1 MSTFTG
7 RESPIR
13 SVAQTTQ
20 NLTTIE
26 QRPEWRKMYVSSMKE
41 VCFPV
46 DVDLS
51 RKYARLMGELKCSL
65 ESAKPKTLI
74 FIHTVVRQQFHFILH
89 GVMQGELPELGE
101 TPKDIHDFISARST
115 PYEIFLIQDAVRD
128 LRDSKLSKSLKA
140 YEDKLRKFFEEKLSS
155 FKTQQVSLMTAEGL
169 THMAVEVKTN
179 SSELPLSRVLEMKKY
194 FETYLQLNPVLFEG
208 FQPGCTLLFFA
219 ISLEAAT
226 FLAPN
231 LLSHLSHLRLEFDV
245 TRILVFGHFAVDVT
259 VNDSKVSGTYYL
271 LVSTNE
277 SSLHVCMYVCLYVL
291 CDKSYV
297 YECDR

>member
-1 MSTFTG
+1 MQ
-7 RESPIR
+7 
-13 SVAQTTQ
+13 SVAQSTR

-26 QRPEWRKMYVSSMKE
+26 QRPEWRKMYVSSQQE

-46 DVDLS
+46 NVGLS

-65 ESAKPKTLI
+65 EKADRKKLI
-74 FIHTVVRQQFHFILH
+74 CIHTVVRQQFHFILH
-89 GVMQGELPELGE
+89 GVTQGELPQLGE

-115 PYEIFLIQDAVRD
+115 PYEIFLVQDAISN
-128 LRDSKLSKSLKA
+128 LRNKGLSKSLKA
-140 YEDKLRKFFEEKLSS
+140 YEDELRTFFEERLSS

-194 FETYLQLNPVLFEG
+194 FETYLQLKPALFEG

-226 FLAPN
+226 FLASN
-231 LLSHLSHLRLEFDV
+231 LFSHLSHLRLEFDV
-245 TRILVFGHFAVDVT
+245 TRILIFGHFAVDVT
-259 VNDSKVSGTYYL
+259 VNDSKVSGIYYL